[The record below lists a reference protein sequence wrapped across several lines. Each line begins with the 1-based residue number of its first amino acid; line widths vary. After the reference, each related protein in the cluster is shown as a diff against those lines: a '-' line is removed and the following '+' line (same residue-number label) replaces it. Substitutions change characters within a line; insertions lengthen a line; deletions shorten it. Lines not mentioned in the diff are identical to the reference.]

1 MGQQMADRHRL
12 VEVDEGNVRPIFD
25 RDLQT
30 LELGYE
36 LRHRVKELE
45 VALLVEHHQRDA
57 GHRLGHRVETED
69 RIGAHRLAAVA
80 LEPADCL
87 VVHHLPPPARVVGFI
102 H

>member
-12 VEVDEGNVRPIFD
+12 VEVDVRPIFD

-30 LELGYE
+30 LERGYE
-36 LRHRVKELE
+36 LRHRVQELE
-45 VALLVEHHQRDA
+45 VALLVERHQRDA
-57 GHRLGHRVETED
+57 GNRLGHRVETED
-69 RIGAHRLAAVA
+69 RVGAHRLAAVA

-87 VVHHLPPPARVVGFI
+87 VVHHLSPARVVGFI

>member
-1 MGQQMADRHRL
+1 MGQLMADRHRL
-12 VEVDEGNVRPIFD
+12 VEVDGGNVRPIFD

-45 VALLVEHHQRDA
+45 VALLVERSQRDA
-57 GHRLGHRVETED
+57 GHRVETED

-87 VVHHLPPPARVVGFI
+87 VVHHLPPARVVGCV